1 MRHHYFY
8 SECEGVGNI
17 KSLTSS
23 HSFCF
28 IPIRFQRMCGKIIYV
43 VFWTRWSHDIWSR
56 TSRRCANRNR
66 AKSLEQKVAPHTGA
80 RIEMSKYMWHGS
92 RRWPSHLTQVRESK
106 CLNISSRTSRGCAN
120 RNCANCSL
128 KSLVAPHAGAR
139 IEISVSVRTSPN
151 MAVAP

>member
-28 IPIRFQRMCGKIIYV
+28 IPIRFQRMCGEIIYV

-66 AKSLEQKVAPHTGA
+66 KKHIAILRMLCRTSRRCANRNLANAIILAIQMSHLTRVRESKSNEGWRSSQRLQVAPCTGA
-80 RIEMSKYMWHGS
+80 RIEIWY
-92 RRWPSHLTQVRESK
+92 PSE
-106 CLNISSRTSRGCAN
+106 
-120 RNCANCSL
+120 
-128 KSLVAPHAGAR
+128 LV
-139 IEISVSVRTSPN
+139 
-151 MAVAP
+151 

>member
-28 IPIRFQRMCGKIIYV
+28 IPIRFQRMCGEIIYV

-66 AKSLEQKVAPHTGA
+66 HDFGQN
-80 RIEMSKYMWHGS
+80 RWSK
-92 RRWPSHLTQVRESK
+92 RSHLTQVRESK
-106 CLNISSRTSRGCAN
+106 SQETHSNPPDVVSHLTQVRESKFGLSGFLLGIRRSHLTQVRESKYR
-120 RNCANCSL
+120 SL
-128 KSLVAPHAGAR
+128 SQ
-139 IEISVSVRTSPN
+139 
-151 MAVAP
+151 